1 MSINKIKAK
10 ERLPFSESLVVL
22 SRAILAGM
30 FIGIGGIAW
39 LTCESKYV
47 GAFLFCVGLF
57 TICRNSLWLF
67 TGKIGY
73 LVTIRNKLFGK
84 QLALTWL
91 GNLIGAMLLAAIAS
105 TANKHIVDL
114 AGKIVE
120 NRLVQNAAQT
130 LALSM
135 LCGMLMYVAVDA
147 FKQDKTIAGILLG
160 IPTFLLC
167 GFEHS
172 IADMFFFAA
181 ARVFSLAAIAQI
193 LYVSVGNAIGSII
206 VCMVVSSHD

>member
-1 MSINKIKAK
+1 MESQNNNTNAPGFDVFSI
-10 ERLPFSESLVVL
+10 LY
-22 SRAILAGM
+22 RAILAGM
-30 FIGIGGIAW
+30 FIGVGGIAW
-39 LTCESKYV
+39 LICESKYV
-47 GAFLFCVGLF
+47 GSLLFCIGLF

-73 LVTIRNKLFGK
+73 LVTLRNKVFIK

-120 NRLVQNAAQT
+120 NRLAQNAAQT

-181 ARVFSLAAIAQI
+181 ARIFSFAAIAQI
-193 LYVSVGNAIGSII
+193 ICVSIGNAIGSII
-206 VCMVVSSHD
+206 VCMVVGKDD

>member
-1 MSINKIKAK
+1 MMESRNQKTSSSGFDA
-10 ERLPFSESLVVL
+10 LPIL

-30 FIGIGGIAW
+30 CIGIGGIAW
-39 LTCESKYV
+39 LICESKYV
-47 GAFLFCVGLF
+47 GALLFCIGLF

-73 LVTIRNKLFGK
+73 LVINRNKLFVK

-91 GNLIGAMLLAAIAS
+91 GNLIGAILLAAIAS

-120 NRLVQNAAQT
+120 NRLAQNAAQT

-181 ARVFSLAAIAQI
+181 AHALSFAAIAQI
-193 LYVSVGNAIGSII
+193 ICVSIGNAIGSII
-206 VCMVVSSHD
+206 VCMVVGKDD